1 LNIDNKVSPL
11 PIWRCTSKPL
21 CYCAFA

>member
-1 LNIDNKVSPL
+1 MNIDKKISIL
-11 PIWRCTSKPL
+11 RYLSKPL